1 MYFFNR
7 IERPLLDLMDMFP
20 DLLLCELYRLGG
32 IPLGLCGFGLLAVLA
47 VVSLAG
53 MLLNFVIVVTV
64 IY

>member
-1 MYFFNR
+1 
-7 IERPLLDLMDMFP
+7 
-20 DLLLCELYRLGG
+20 LGFAG
-32 IPLGLCGFGLLAVLA
+32 SVLALRVLAVLA